1 MDVNSVY
8 LSVMDRVSPEMNGSL
23 GIQEY
28 NRYSKLAELRL
39 IEWLTGNISGQSWYP
54 EPYSTQKVKDFLSP
68 FINTEKKQV
77 ENGIAEK
84 PSDYYMWERA
94 AVIGDRLDEL
104 CGEPVII
111 TGIDTPIELLD
122 SAAFDTRSQTH
133 IKSLKP
139 SIRKPICK
147 LVGDSILCLPKD
159 LGSIAIEYKR
169 YPVFGELKT
178 IIDPIYNNEV
188 VDVSG
193 STPYEWKEYARE
205 LLVFFIVE
213 QYPVKTRET
222 ALQQQQQLIRK
233 TATP

>member
-1 MDVNSVY
+1 
-8 LSVMDRVSPEMNGSL
+8 MDRVSPEMNGSL

-28 NRYSKLAELRL
+28 NRYSKLGELRL
-39 IEWLTGNISGQSWYP
+39 LEWLTGNISGQPGYP

-68 FINTEKKQV
+68 FIATEKKQV

-84 PSDYYMWERA
+84 PSQYYMWERA

-104 CGEPVII
+104 CGEPVLI
-111 TGIDTPIELLD
+111 TGVDTPIELLD
-122 SAAFDTRSQTH
+122 SGAFDARSQTH

-169 YPVFGELKT
+169 YPVFGDLKT
-178 IIDPIYNNEV
+178 MIDPIYNNEV
-188 VDVSG
+188 VDVAG
-193 STPYEWKEYARE
+193 SIPYEWKDYARE

-213 QYPVKTRET
+213 QYPIKTREN
-222 ALQQQQQLIRK
+222 AVQQQQQLVRK

>member
-1 MDVNSVY
+1 MDINSVY

-28 NRYSKLAELRL
+28 NRYSKLAELRC
-39 IEWLTGNISGQSWYP
+39 IEWLTGNISGQPGYP
-54 EPYSTQKVKDFLSP
+54 EPFTTQKIKDWLSP
-68 FINTEKKQV
+68 LISTHKKQV
-77 ENGIAEK
+77 ENGIADK
-84 PSDYYMWERA
+84 PENYYLWQRA
-94 AVIGDRLDEL
+94 AIIGDRIDEL
-104 CGEPVII
+104 CGDTVII
-111 TGIDTPIELLD
+111 SGIDTPIELLD
-122 SAAFDTRSQTH
+122 SGTFDTRSQTH

-159 LGSIAIEYKR
+159 LGSIAIEFVR

-178 IIDPIYNNEV
+178 MIDPIYNNEV
-188 VDVSG
+188 VDVAG

-205 LLVFFIVE
+205 LLVYFIVQ
-213 QYPVKTRET
+213 QYPISTRET
-222 ALQQQQQLIRK
+222 ALAQQQELVRK

>member
-8 LSVMDRVSPEMNGSL
+8 LNVMDRVSPEMNGSL

-39 IEWLTGNISGQSWYP
+39 MEWLTGNISGQPGYP

-68 FINTEKKQV
+68 FIATDKKQV
-77 ENGIAEK
+77 ENGIADK
-84 PSDYYMWERA
+84 PDNYYMWERA

-104 CGEPVII
+104 CGDPVII
-111 TGIDTPIELLD
+111 TGVDTPIELLD
-122 SAAFDTRSQTH
+122 SATFDARSQTH
-133 IKSLKP
+133 IKSLSP

-169 YPVFGELKT
+169 YPVFGQLKVT
-178 IIDPIYNNEV
+178 IDQVYNNEV
-188 VDVSG
+188 VDVAG
-193 STPYEWKEYARE
+193 STPYEWGEYARE

-213 QYPVKTRET
+213 QYPIKTRET
-222 ALQQQQQLIRK
+222 AVQQQQQLVRK

>member
-8 LSVMDRVSPEMNGSL
+8 LNVMDRVSPEMNGSL

-28 NRYSKLAELRL
+28 NRYSKLGELRL
-39 IEWLTGNISGQSWYP
+39 LEWLTGNISGQPGYP
-54 EPYSTQKVKDFLSP
+54 EPYSTQKTKDFLSP

-111 TGIDTPIELLD
+111 TGADTPIELLD
-122 SAAFDTRSQTH
+122 SAAFDARSQTH

-169 YPVFGELKT
+169 YPVFGQLKMM
-178 IIDPIYNNEV
+178 IDDVYKNEV
-188 VDVSG
+188 VDVTG
-193 STPYEWKEYARE
+193 STPYEWGEYARE